1 MTMPIKVF
9 ISGASKGI
17 GKAIALEFDR
27 EGFEIVTC
35 SRSMDDLLLVGKEIS
50 NALYHPLEI
59 DLTLEQDI
67 DKLLDFFESNGYP
80 EIVVANMNN
89 ALPYKR
95 LEDYEAPAEELKVIP
110 QDLNHLLRI
119 YRGCLMQQ
127 RKSHFGRWIAI
138 SSTVSALN
146 GMDGMTFYLM
156 QKRLLE
162 SLFDSIAIEAADA
175 GITAN
180 ILSCGL
186 IATERIKAK
195 KYFDNLSTANLLERA
210 GTPTEVAKLVS
221 FLADEQAGFI
231 TGERIK
237 IDGGATKS
245 WYVKQNFKKNRK

>member
-1 MTMPIKVF
+1 MTMRRVF

-35 SRSMDDLLLVGKEIS
+35 SRSMDNLLLVEKEIS
-50 NALYHPLEI
+50 NARYQPLEA
-59 DLTLEQDI
+59 DLTQAPDI
-67 DKLLDFFESNGYP
+67 DKLVDFFETTGYP

-89 ALPYKR
+89 ALPYQR
-95 LEDYEAPAEELKVIP
+95 LEDYDNPSEELNVITK
-110 QDLNHLLRI
+110 DINHLLRI
-119 YRGCLMQQ
+119 YRGCLDQQ
-127 RKSHFGRWIAI
+127 RKVHFGRWIAI

-162 SLFDSIAIEAADA
+162 SLFDSISIEAADA

-195 KYFDNLSTANLLERA
+195 KYFDVLSTSNLLERA
-210 GTPTEVAKLVS
+210 GTPAEVARLVS

-245 WYVKQNFKKNRK
+245 WYVKQNFKKNRT

>member
-1 MTMPIKVF
+1 MPKKVF

-17 GKAIALEFDR
+17 GKAITLEFDR
-27 EGFEIVTC
+27 VGYEIVAC
-35 SRSMDDLLLVGKEIS
+35 SRSIDDLLLVGKEIS
-50 NALYHPLEI
+50 NALYHPLEV

-67 DKLLDFFESNGYP
+67 DKLVDYFETNGYP
-80 EIVVANMNN
+80 AIVIANMNN

-95 LEDYEAPAEELKVIP
+95 LEDYEAPSEKLKVIP
-110 QDLNHLLRI
+110 QDISHLLQI
-119 YRGCLMQQ
+119 YKGCLMHQ
-127 RKSHFGRWIAI
+127 RKTHFGRWIAI

-162 SLFDSIAIEAADA
+162 SLFDSISIEAGDP

-186 IATERIKAK
+186 IATDRIKQK
-195 KYFDNLSTANLLERA
+195 KYFDTLSTANLLERP
-210 GTPTEVAKLVS
+210 GTPEEVAQLVS
-221 FLADEQAGFI
+221 FLADERAGFI

-237 IDGGATKS
+237 IDGGATKA